1 MSIVNRFI
9 LSPYFQ
15 IIYPMKKLLFLFVAA
30 LIALSAAGQKFDNL
44 ALTPPMGWNSWNK
57 FHCDVSE
64 ALIMKAADALISA
77 GMKDAGYDYI
87 VIDDCWQVSRDENG
101 EIVCDPERFPHGIKY
116 VADYVHSKGLKF
128 GIYSSAGTVTCQRR
142 PGGFGHEYQD
152 ARTYARYGVDYLK
165 YDWCGS
171 TSQDA
176 KSSYTNMSTAL
187 RTAGRPI
194 VFSICEWGSNKP
206 WEWAGTVG
214 HLWRTTGD
222 ISDNW
227 NSMIDIFE
235 KQKDLSRY
243 AGPGRW
249 NDPDMLEVGN
259 GGMTTEEYRT
269 HFSLWCM
276 LASPLMA
283 GNDLENMTP
292 ETKSILLNKEMIAI
306 DQDTLG
312 RQATCYRENAD
323 YQIWVKTLANNE
335 KAVCLLNK
343 SDEKKSV
350 LVDFELLAGIRS
362 FGRGFGGMMPAPPA
376 GGAGM
381 PGSMPA
387 GMPAGMPGIP
397 GAPGAPGT
405 GSPAGQR
412 QQGAGTPGSANQ
424 PSGAQQRPRMPAP
437 LTLKDYTIRDVWEHK
452 DLTLKET
459 SVYVEMLPHSVKV
472 YRFVRK

>member
-1 MSIVNRFI
+1 
-9 LSPYFQ
+9 
-15 IIYPMKKLLFLFVAA
+15 MKKYLLILVVLLFTMGARA
-30 LIALSAAGQKFDNL
+30 QKFDQL
-44 ALTPPMGWNSWNK
+44 AKTPPMGWNSWNK

-64 ALIMKAADALISA
+64 ALIMQTADALVST
-77 GMKDAGYDYI
+77 GMKDAGYEYI

-101 EIVCDPERFPHGIKY
+101 EIVSDKERFPHGMKY

-176 KSSYTNMSTAL
+176 KSSYTNMSNAL
-187 RTAGRPI
+187 KTAGRPI

-206 WEWAGTVG
+206 WEWAGNVG

-227 NSMIDIFE
+227 NSMIDIFDR
-235 KQKDLSRY
+235 QKDLARY
-243 AGPGRW
+243 AGPGKW

-283 GNDLENMTP
+283 GNDLQNMTP
-292 ETKSILLNKEMIAI
+292 ETKAILLNKEMIAI
-306 DQDTLG
+306 DQDSLG
-312 RQATCYRENAD
+312 QQATCYRDNGD
-323 YQIWVKTLANNE
+323 YQIWVKSLSNNE
-335 KAVCLLNK
+335 KAICLLNK
-343 SDEKKSV
+343 SDERKSV
-350 LVDFELLAGIRS
+350 LVDFSLLASIRS
-362 FGRGFGGMMPAPPA
+362 RGRGFGGPPPGVTPGGGLPGMPAA
-376 GGAGM
+376 TQGM
-381 PGSMPA
+381 PG
-387 GMPAGMPGIP
+387 GIP
-397 GAPGAPGT
+397 GAPSAAAGQGTQGAATAQRAQGAPA
-405 GSPAGQR
+405 AGQGMP
-412 QQGAGTPGSANQ
+412 GAMGPG
-424 PSGAQQRPRMPAP
+424 GQRGYTP
-437 LTLKDYTIRDVWEHK
+437 LTLENFKVRDVWEHK
-452 DLTLKET
+452 DLVLKET
-459 SVYVEMLPHSVKV
+459 SMYVEMLPHSVKV

>member
-1 MSIVNRFI
+1 
-9 LSPYFQ
+9 
-15 IIYPMKKLLFLFVAA
+15 MKKSFIF
-30 LIALSAAGQKFDNL
+30 LIAMLFTLSMSAQKFEDL

-64 ALIMKAADALISA
+64 KLIMQAADAMVSS
-77 GMKDAGYDYI
+77 GMKDSGYEYI

-101 EIVCDPERFPHGIKY
+101 EIVCDPERFPHGMKY

-171 TSQDA
+171 TTQDA
-176 KSSYTNMSTAL
+176 KSSYTNMSNAL

-206 WEWAGTVG
+206 WEWAGPVG

-222 ISDNW
+222 ISDSW
-227 NSMIDIFE
+227 NSMIEIFE
-235 KQKDLSRY
+235 KQKDLARY
-243 AGPGRW
+243 AGPGKW

-259 GGMTTEEYRT
+259 GGMATEEYRT

-283 GNDLENMTP
+283 GNDLNNMTP

-306 DQDTLG
+306 DQDSLG
-312 RQATCYRENAD
+312 RQATCYRDNGD
-323 YQIWVKTLANNE
+323 YQIWVKTLSNNE
-335 KAVCLLNK
+335 KAICLLNK

-350 LVDFELLAGIRS
+350 LVDFDLLAKIKT
-362 FGRGFGGMMPAPPA
+362 FGRGFGGPMPAAPPA
-376 GGAGM
+376 GAAPGM
-381 PGSMPA
+381 PGAPAMPGGQAAPGAPGVPGAPAVQA
-387 GMPAGMPGIP
+387 GMPAG
-397 GAPGAPGT
+397 T
-405 GSPAGQR
+405 GQA
-412 QQGAGTPGSANQ
+412 
-424 PSGAQQRPRMPAP
+424 RPRFVQ
-437 LTLKDYTIRDVWEHK
+437 LTINDYKIRDVWEHK
-452 DLTLKET
+452 DLILKET
-459 SVYVEMLPHSVKV
+459 SMYVDMPPHSVKV
-472 YRFVRK
+472 YRFIRK